1 MGFRTKWLPFVS
13 AERAAGETKWSLAGL
28 IRYSVDGM
36 LAFSTRPLAI
46 SSILGAISCAV
57 ALIVMIVT
65 VVKTLVFGNP
75 VAGYP
80 TIVCLILLIGGLLMF
95 FIGVLG
101 QYMSKTYLE
110 TKSRPAYVVRETEEG
125 LK

>member
-1 MGFRTKWLPFVS
+1 MYTFPVQ
-13 AERAAGETKWSLAGL
+13 RAAQLKEKP
-28 IRYSVDGM
+28 D
-36 LAFSTRPLAI
+36 P
-46 SSILGAISCAV
+46 
-57 ALIVMIVT
+57 
-65 VVKTLVFGNP
+65 KTLVFGNP

>member
-1 MGFRTKWLPFVS
+1 
-13 AERAAGETKWSLAGL
+13 
-28 IRYSVDGM
+28 
-36 LAFSTRPLAI
+36 
-46 SSILGAISCAV
+46 
-57 ALIVMIVT
+57 MIVT